1 MDIGVDW
8 VVVWILLI
16 MFGFFY
22 TVYEYLKATIERYE
36 RVTRERHE
44 SLIDNLK
51 GVNDKLYAINCN
63 LNSIETGAGAGG
75 QLHGNLRDTASSLK
89 VIEGVVE
96 RLLVKSGG

>member
-1 MDIGVDW
+1 MDINW
-8 VVVWILLI
+8 VVVWFSIIVLGLL
-16 MFGFFY
+16 Y
-22 TVYEYLKATIERYE
+22 TLYEFLKAAIERYE

-51 GVNDKLYAINCN
+51 EINDKLYSINCN